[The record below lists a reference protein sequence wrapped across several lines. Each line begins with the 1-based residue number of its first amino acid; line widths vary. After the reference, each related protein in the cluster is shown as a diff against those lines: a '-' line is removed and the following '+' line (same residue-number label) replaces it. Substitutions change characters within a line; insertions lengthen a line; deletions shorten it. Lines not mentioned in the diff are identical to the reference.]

1 MSLPSSIWWWHS
13 PAAVTPLLLLFES
26 FLGCYFRVVGWGS
39 VFEGVS
45 WTVAVNRSS
54 LETFSVLWNENEGK
68 HHWGTQ
74 LCNSL
79 SICIRSGDQSFPFAQ
94 GAQRSAILLES
105 ERWFPQTVPAARYA
119 QLPRWMLLGLFLVRR
134 YGRRMRALKADENTL
149 FCTKGCLEHS
159 GK

>member
-1 MSLPSSIWWWHS
+1 MVVAFSCSSYSSAPPLRIIFR
-13 PAAVTPLLLLFES
+13 LLLQ
-26 FLGCYFRVVGWGS
+26 GGWVGEC
-39 VFEGVS
+39 FEGVS

-79 SICIRSGDQSFPFAQ
+79 LICIRSGDQSFPFVQ

-134 YGRRMRALKADENTL
+134 YGRRMGALKADENTL